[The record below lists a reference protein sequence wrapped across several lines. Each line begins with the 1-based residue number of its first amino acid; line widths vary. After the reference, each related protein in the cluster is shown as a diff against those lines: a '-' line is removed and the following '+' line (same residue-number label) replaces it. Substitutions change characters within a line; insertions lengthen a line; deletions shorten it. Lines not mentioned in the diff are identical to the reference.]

1 MTQRCD
7 LNSHYLKKNMI
18 TEQSAQYYAKSASN
32 HDRIYDRPER
42 QEDLEEMRE
51 HLADVLR
58 GHTVLEL
65 ACGTGYW
72 TRLIAEVADKVV
84 ATDINPEMIAMA
96 KLRAMPSDKVTL
108 RVADAYDLPADIGDF
123 TAVFIGFW
131 WSHVKREEQ
140 EKFLAQLRAKVGKDM
155 FIVLLDDAYV
165 EGSSETVART
175 DMEGNTYQIRT
186 APDGDRYEIP
196 KTYPSDSALRKKL
209 ASSVREIKI
218 VRLEYYWM
226 LTCRLK

>member
-1 MTQRCD
+1 
-7 LNSHYLKKNMI
+7 MI
-18 TEQSAQYYAKSASN
+18 TEQSAQFYAKSASN
-32 HDRIYDRPER
+32 HDRVYDRPER
-42 QEDLEEMRE
+42 QQDLAAMQG
-51 HLADVLR
+51 HVADILR

-72 TRLIAEVADKVV
+72 TRFIAHSADKVV
-84 ATDINPEMIAMA
+84 ATDINPEMIALA
-96 KLRAMPSDKVTL
+96 RLRALPADKVTL
-108 RVADAYDLPADIGDF
+108 RVADAWDLPQDIGDF

-140 EKFLAQLRAKVGKDM
+140 ERFLAGLKKRVGKDT

-165 EGSSETVART
+165 EGSSETVCRT
-175 DMEGNTYQIRT
+175 DMEGNTYQIRV
-186 APDGDRYEIP
+186 APDGLRYEIP

-218 VRLEYYWM
+218 VRLEYFWL

>member
-1 MTQRCD
+1 
-7 LNSHYLKKNMI
+7 MI
-18 TEQSAQYYAKSASN
+18 TEQSAQFYAKSASN

-42 QEDLEEMRE
+42 QDDLADMRE
-51 HLADVLR
+51 HVADVLR

-72 TRLIAEVADKVV
+72 TRLLAEVADHVV

-96 KLRAMPSDKVTL
+96 QLRKLPGDKVTL
-108 RVADAYDLPADIGDF
+108 RVADAYDLPGDLGDF

-131 WSHVKREEQ
+131 WSHVRRDQQ
-140 EKFLAQLRAKVGKDM
+140 EKLLAQVKAKYGNDLLV
-155 FIVLLDDAYV
+155 VLLDDAYV

-175 DMEGNTYQIRT
+175 DLEGNTYQIRT
-186 APDGDRYEIP
+186 APDGERYEIP
-196 KTYPSDSALRKKL
+196 KSYPSDSALRKKL

-218 VRLEYYWM
+218 VRLEYYW
-226 LTCRLK
+226 LLSCRLK

>member
-1 MTQRCD
+1 
-7 LNSHYLKKNMI
+7 MI
-18 TEQSAQYYAKSASN
+18 TEQSAQFYAKSASN
-32 HDRIYDRPER
+32 HDRVYDRAER
-42 QEDLEEMRE
+42 QEDLQEMRE
-51 HLADVLR
+51 HVADALR

-72 TRLIAEVADKVV
+72 TRIIAEVADKVV

-96 KLRAMPSDKVTL
+96 KLRALPADKVAL

-131 WSHVKREEQ
+131 WSHVKREDQ
-140 EKFLAQLRAKVGKDM
+140 ERFLAQLKAKVGKDM
-155 FIVLLDDAYV
+155 LVVLLDDAYV

-186 APDGDRYEIP
+186 APDGERYEIP

>member
-1 MTQRCD
+1 M
-7 LNSHYLKKNMI
+7 LNNAAIRRKNMI
-18 TEQSAQYYAKSASN
+18 TEQSAQFYAKSASN

-42 QEDLEEMRE
+42 QDDLAAMRG
-51 HLADVLR
+51 HVAGILR

-72 TRLIAEVADKVV
+72 TRVIADTADKVV
-84 ATDINPEMIAMA
+84 ATDINPEMIALG
-96 KLRAMPSDKVTL
+96 KLRALPPEKAAF
-108 RVADAYDLPADIGDF
+108 RVADAWDLPDDIGDF

-131 WSHVKREEQ
+131 WSHVKREDTER
-140 EKFLAQLRAKVGKDM
+140 FLAQLRAKVGKDM

-186 APDGDRYEIP
+186 APDGERYEIP

-226 LTCRLK
+226 LSCRLK

>member
-1 MTQRCD
+1 
-7 LNSHYLKKNMI
+7 MI
-18 TEQSAQYYAKSASN
+18 TEQSAEYYAKTASS
-32 HDRIYDRPER
+32 HDRIYDRAER
-42 QEDLEEMRE
+42 QEDLEAMRGHVAE
-51 HLADVLR
+51 VLR

-96 KLRAMPSDKVTL
+96 QLRAMPADKVTL

-131 WSHVKREEQ
+131 WSHVGREVQ

-155 FIVLLDDAYV
+155 FIVLLDDVYV

-175 DMEGNTYQIRT
+175 DMEGNTYQIRV

>member
-1 MTQRCD
+1 
-7 LNSHYLKKNMI
+7 MI
-18 TEQSAQYYAKSASN
+18 TEQSAQFYAKSASN

-42 QEDLEEMRE
+42 QDDLEEMRE
-51 HLADVLR
+51 HVAEVLR

-72 TRLIAEVADKVV
+72 TRLIAETADKVV
-84 ATDINPEMIAMA
+84 ATDVNPEMIAMA
-96 KLRAMPSDKVTL
+96 RLRAMPADKVTL

-140 EKFLAQLRAKVGKDM
+140 EKFLTQLRGKVGKDM
-155 FIVLLDDAYV
+155 FIVLLDDCYV

-186 APDGDRYEIP
+186 APDGERYEIP
-196 KTYPSDSALRKKL
+196 KTYPSDSGLRKKL

>member
-1 MTQRCD
+1 
-7 LNSHYLKKNMI
+7 MI
-18 TEQSAQYYAKSASN
+18 TEQSAQFYAKSASN

-42 QEDLEEMRE
+42 QEDLEAMRGHVAE
-51 HLADVLR
+51 VLR

-96 KLRAMPSDKVTL
+96 QLRAMPADKVTL

-131 WSHVKREEQ
+131 WSHVGREVQ

-155 FIVLLDDAYV
+155 FIVLLDDVYV

-175 DMEGNTYQIRT
+175 DMEGNTYQIRV

>member
-1 MTQRCD
+1 
-7 LNSHYLKKNMI
+7 MI

-51 HLADVLR
+51 HVADVLR

-96 KLRAMPSDKVTL
+96 QLRAMPSDKVTL

-140 EKFLAQLRAKVGKDM
+140 EKFLAQLRAKVGEDM

>member
-1 MTQRCD
+1 
-7 LNSHYLKKNMI
+7 MI
-18 TEQSAQYYAKSASN
+18 TEQSAQFYAKSASN
-32 HDRIYDRPER
+32 HDRVYDKPER
-42 QEDLEEMRE
+42 QHD
-51 HLADVLR
+51 LADMRKHVAAALR
-58 GHTVLEL
+58 GHVVLEL

-72 TRLIAEVADKVV
+72 TNIIAASADSVV
-84 ATDINPEMIAMA
+84 ATDINPEMIELA
-96 KLRAMPSDKVTL
+96 KLRALPADKV
-108 RVADAYDLPADIGDF
+108 RFRIADAYDLPDDIGDF

-140 EKFLAQLRAKVGKDM
+140 EKFLAHLRSKVGDVLL
-155 FIVLLDDAYV
+155 VLLDDVYV

-175 DMEGNTYQIRT
+175 DLEGNTYQIRV
-186 APDGDRYEIP
+186 APDGERYEIP

-209 ASSVREIKI
+209 ASSVREIRI

>member
-1 MTQRCD
+1 
-7 LNSHYLKKNMI
+7 MI
-18 TEQSAQYYAKSASN
+18 TEQSAQFYAKSASN
-32 HDRIYDRPER
+32 HDRIYDRAER
-42 QEDLEEMRE
+42 QDDLEEMRE
-51 HLADVLR
+51 HVADVLR

-72 TRLIAEVADKVV
+72 TRLIAETADKVV

-96 KLRAMPSDKVTL
+96 TLRAMPADKVTL

-140 EKFLAQLRAKVGKDM
+140 EKFLAQLRSKIGKDM
-155 FIVLLDDAYV
+155 FIVLLDDCYV

-186 APDGDRYEIP
+186 APDGERYEIP
-196 KTYPSDSALRKKL
+196 KTYPSDSGLRKKL
-209 ASSVREIKI
+209 ASSVREIRI

>member
-1 MTQRCD
+1 
-7 LNSHYLKKNMI
+7 MI
-18 TEQSAQYYAKSASN
+18 TEQSAQFYAKSASN
-32 HDRIYDRPER
+32 HDRVYDRPER
-42 QEDLEEMRE
+42 QHDLAAMRTHVAE
-51 HLADVLR
+51 ALR
-58 GHTVLEL
+58 GHVVLEL

-72 TRLIAEVADKVV
+72 TSVV
-84 ATDINPEMIAMA
+84 AASADSVVAIDINPEMIALA
-96 KLRAMPSDKVTL
+96 KLRALPADKVQF
-108 RVADAYDLPADIGDF
+108 RVADACKLPDDLGSF

-131 WSHVKREEQ
+131 WSHVKREQQ
-140 EKFLAQLRAKVGKDM
+140 EKFLAHLRSKVGDV
-155 FIVLLDDAYV
+155 FIVLLDDVYV

-175 DMEGNTYQIRT
+175 DLEGNTYYIGV
-186 APDGDRYEIP
+186 APDGERYEIP